1 VPKVPAS
8 VSNDEVKDGR
18 SRSRQRRRYKK
29 WTAGQTVMKGARG
42 LRAPSL
48 DREDDSG
55 ARGRRAPSLDREDD
69 SEDSDDSDDEKT
81 GKK

>member
-1 VPKVPAS
+1 
-8 VSNDEVKDGR
+8 
-18 SRSRQRRRYKK
+18 
-29 WTAGQTVMKGARG
+29 MKGARG

-69 SEDSDDSDDEKT
+69 SEDSDDEKT

>member
-1 VPKVPAS
+1 MPAS

-48 DREDDSG
+48 DREDDS
-55 ARGRRAPSLDREDD
+55 
-69 SEDSDDSDDEKT
+69 EDSDDSDDEKT